1 MPSRRK
7 TAPTGVAIISSSQRS
22 SRTFAPARSPFNYD
36 NPGYH
41 RGEARCSREI
51 DIALDGERKKGSTKW
66 RWAWAGTGAESHH
79 IWAKIYA
86 RIGGAA
92 CMDKA
97 VRWMLRPVNPKRN
110 IILPS
115 PKKIEKKT
123 YFVGQLLLAHPPV
136 PTLPARRRRRDLA
149 VGVASHPRIA
159 GGGGG
164 PAPPYPTYDVI
175 AMRQLRRPML
185 ASPPLPL
192 PASPP
197 HGTPVSGAAAAACCN
212 DDAWSASESAT
223 IDLHRRSQLSSTSG
237 SLWYRTCS
245 LTVI

>member
-1 MPSRRK
+1 MPGDGDDTMNSA
-7 TAPTGVAIISSSQRS
+7 TFMYPASSSTNFHPLVYPNLLIVMAPPPTSPFAGCFFISSSS
-22 SRTFAPARSPFNYD
+22 
-36 NPGYH
+36 
-41 RGEARCSREI
+41 GEERVMETA
-51 DIALDGERKKGSTKW
+51 IA
-66 RWAWAGTGAESHH
+66 
-79 IWAKIYA
+79 
-86 RIGGAA
+86 
-92 CMDKA
+92 
-97 VRWMLRPVNPKRN
+97 
-110 IILPS
+110 
-115 PKKIEKKT
+115 EKKT

-245 LTVI
+245 LVWTYMKCLITSSIHFLL